1 MASARRIGVCSWS
14 LQATSPQELAERV
27 LAVGVDC
34 VQLALEPLREGR
46 WKLAETQSVLS
57 RAGIEVR
64 SGMMSTFGEDYST
77 LATIRATGGLRP
89 TEHWDK
95 NVEIARRDAELASR
109 LGLKLV
115 TFHAGFL
122 PHVAHD
128 PERETM
134 LGRLRAVVD
143 IFAASNVR
151 VAFETGQESA
161 GTLVVV
167 MRELDR
173 PTAGVNFDPA
183 NMILYGMGEPVTAL
197 RLLGSRVA
205 QVHIKDAKK
214 AKKAGTWGSE
224 VAVGSGEV
232 DWNAFFAEC
241 GRQKLKVDMMIER
254 EAGTTRVKD
263 MIKARELVQSHL
275 VAGAKQ

>member
-14 LQATSPQELAERV
+14 LQAATPAELVERV

-34 VQLALEPLREGR
+34 IQLALEPLREGR
-46 WKLAETQSVLS
+46 WKLAETQSALS

-89 TEHWDK
+89 TEHWEK

-122 PHVAHD
+122 PHVARD

-134 LGRLRAVVD
+134 LGRLRAIVD

-197 RLLGSRVA
+197 RLLGTRVS

-232 DWNAFFAEC
+232 DWNAFFGEFA
-241 GRQKLKVDMMIER
+241 RQKLKVDMMIER

-263 MIKARELVQSHL
+263 IVKARELVQSH
-275 VAGAKQ
+275 VSAGAKQ